1 MRTAGTVRKIRN
13 DVRYLSSET
22 GSKGIRIV
30 ADIVQN
36 FEVVVG
42 NRK

>member
-13 DVRYLSSET
+13 VRYLSSET